1 MTPGIQAAGSQFAQV
16 GISGLALG
24 ALYGVIAL
32 GFVIVY
38 KATRVIN
45 LAHGGIALLGA
56 YLTYNGHVTFG
67 LPFWLSAVL
76 SVLLCAAISAGTGR
90 VLVNPLIGRDLHATL
105 MVTLGVL
112 TVMEALSASVWGTD
126 QLNADDPWKLS
137 TLRFHGL
144 SITVRD
150 LWVIALAAAAVL
162 LFFVFFRYSLL
173 GTAMRATAFHREA
186 ALAQGIDPKRI
197 GAVAW
202 AIAGALGGLAGIMLG
217 TTVGGGL
224 QPGIAS
230 SALVA
235 LSAIIVGGVDSPGG
249 AVAGGLVIGL
259 SQQFAASYAPSWTG
273 QDVASVLPY
282 VVMLIILVVRPT
294 GLFGTAEVRRI

>member
-1 MTPGIQAAGSQFAQV
+1 MTPETLATGTQLTQV

-56 YLTYNGHVTFG
+56 YLTYNAHVTWG

-76 SVLLCAAISAGTGR
+76 AVLLCAVVSALAGR
-90 VLVNPLIGRDLHATL
+90 VLVNPLLGRDVHSTL
-105 MVTLGVL
+105 MVTLGIL
-112 TVMEALSASVWGTD
+112 IALEAVSASIWGTD

-137 TLRFHGL
+137 TLRLAGL
-144 SITVRD
+144 SLTVRD
-150 LWVIALAAAAVL
+150 LWVLGLAAAVL
-162 LFFVFFRYSLL
+162 LLFFLFFRYSLL

-186 ALAQGIDPKRI
+186 ALAQGIAPSRI

-235 LSAIIVGGVDSPGG
+235 LSAIIVGGIDSAGG
-249 AVAGGLVIGL
+249 AVVGGIVIGVC
-259 SQQFAASYAPSWTG
+259 QQYAAAYAPAWAG

-282 VVMLIILVVRPT
+282 LVMLIILMVRPT

>member
-1 MTPGIQAAGSQFAQV
+1 MTPEILATGTQLTQV

-56 YLTYNGHVTFG
+56 YLTYNAHVTWG
-67 LPFWLSAVL
+67 LPFWPSAVL
-76 SVLLCAAISAGTGR
+76 SVIVCAVVSALAGR
-90 VLVNPLIGRDLHATL
+90 VLVNPLLGRDVHSTL
-105 MVTLGVL
+105 MVTLGIL
-112 TVMEALSASVWGTD
+112 IAIEAVSASIWGTD
-126 QLNADDPWKLS
+126 QLNADDPWKLR
-137 TLRFHGL
+137 TLHLGGL

-150 LWVIALAAAAVL
+150 LWVLGLAGAAVL

-186 ALAQGIDPKRI
+186 ALAQGIPPNRI

-235 LSAIIVGGVDSPGG
+235 LSAIIVGGIDSAGG
-249 AVAGGLVIGL
+249 AVVGGIVIGL
-259 SQQFAASYAPSWTG
+259 CQQYAAAYAPSWAG

-282 VVMLIILVVRPT
+282 VVMLMILMARPA